1 MKLKTKRWRELY
13 ERETDLFKS
22 MDCSIKCSRKSL
34 KKKSRSGVKSLLCQ
48 CVRRRAQQE
57 GFFQYRSGSGR
68 ILKKKSGRFRS
79 GRNVEIFDWLF
90 LVTLFTVGI
99 SWNMLGIPQIS
110 GKTQH
115 FRLPNTQWYSKLD
128 QVGSGIGNILDN
140 CSENSQIFIVGP
152 YTYTVVYFW
161 YVDHNSGILT
171 IFLVR
176 YGDHISG
183 MVTRPYFLY
192 VDHTSGILTIFL
204 VC

>member
-1 MKLKTKRWRELY
+1 MNT
-13 ERETDLFKS
+13 
-22 MDCSIKCSRKSL
+22 
-34 KKKSRSGVKSLLCQ
+34 
-48 CVRRRAQQE
+48 
-57 GFFQYRSGSGR
+57 GR
-68 ILKKKSGRFRS
+68 
-79 GRNVEIFDWLF
+79 D
-90 LVTLFTVGI
+90 
-99 SWNMLGIPQIS
+99 
-110 GKTQH
+110 
-115 FRLPNTQWYSKLD
+115 
-128 QVGSGIGNILDN
+128 VGSGIGNILDN

-204 VC
+204 VYRLYFWYVDKISGMFTKFLVS